1 MTDHTN
7 YETRRAI
14 VNAIINETKDHGD
27 AIRPL
32 NCERWDDITIDEYEP
47 HCPVITGEIIIDL
60 YDLADLILDTIGREP
75 SDRGPV
81 GADLHVS
88 EPLELLTDET
98 GIITDNHMAWFS
110 SSSPYT
116 PTNTENSQ

>member
-1 MTDHTN
+1 MTDRSN

-32 NCERWDDITIDEYEP
+32 NRERWDDITIDEYEP

-60 YDLADLILDTIGREP
+60 YDLADLILDTINKEP
-75 SDRGPV
+75 SDRSPV
-81 GADLHVS
+81 GADSHVS

-98 GIITDNHMAWFS
+98 GIIAAN
-110 SSSPYT
+110 
-116 PTNTENSQ
+116 QR

>member
-1 MTDHTN
+1 MPDRTD

-60 YDLADLILDTIGREP
+60 YDLADLILDAIHKDT

-81 GADLHVS
+81 GADLHTV
-88 EPLELLTDET
+88 EPLELHPDET
-98 GIITDNHMAWFS
+98 GIIAAN
-110 SSSPYT
+110 
-116 PTNTENSQ
+116 QR

>member
-1 MTDHTN
+1 MTNRIN
-7 YETRRAI
+7 YKTRRAI

-60 YDLADLILDTIGREP
+60 YDLTDLVLDTIGREP
-75 SDRGPV
+75 SDRSPV
-81 GADLHVS
+81 GADSHVS

-98 GIITDNHMAWFS
+98 GIIAANQT
-110 SSSPYT
+110 
-116 PTNTENSQ
+116 